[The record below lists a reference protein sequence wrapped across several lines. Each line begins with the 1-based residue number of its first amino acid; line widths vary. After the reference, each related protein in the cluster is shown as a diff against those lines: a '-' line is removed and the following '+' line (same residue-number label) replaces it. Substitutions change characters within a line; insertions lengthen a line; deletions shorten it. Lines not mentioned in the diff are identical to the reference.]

1 MSDIP
6 NIDSEINAPIK
17 IEISEDKMAAYI
29 VLPTPTGDRPA
40 YGQMEVM
47 GALDEAG
54 VKAGIDK
61 MRLMDILF
69 NQEYDRKVLVASG
82 SPSEDGVDGFFEYF
96 FHKKDSN
103 SGKPRIRD
111 DGSVDY
117 TSVNTVGTVAEGSLI
132 AVYTPAT
139 PGKFGFTVTGDLL
152 KPRQGKNYPIPRLV
166 GCRYDEENYSYYSLI
181 DGKVEASLTKIEVKS
196 VLDINRNVNVAYG
209 SIHFIGDVNIYGDVD
224 SGVEITASG
233 SVNISGTVQGSSIM
247 AGDDIVVKG
256 GVIGED
262 KVRLICG
269 GNLETRFLQ
278 YCHVVTGG
286 DITAK
291 SILDCN
297 IYSGGMVRIED
308 ENGVI
313 SGGDI
318 YCAKGI
324 DGKVFG
330 NHRKIKTRLAIGKT
344 NETLSRKLEYPKL
357 ISEIDVKLKAITS
370 REMILN
376 KEAKENRSK
385 SNLLYIVRQNKAN
398 LLTEKK
404 QLEGLFYALDALY
417 GYDDYRGYIHGKHF
431 YPGVIICIDTNEKQ
445 IDSELVK
452 VRFRGREGKITY
464 SMDEMEL

>member
-6 NIDSEINAPIK
+6 NMDDEMDDPIK
-17 IEISEDKMAAYI
+17 IEISEDKMEAYI
-29 VLPTPTGDRPA
+29 TLPTPKGNRPA

-61 MRLMDILF
+61 MHLSDVLLNQMYDERILIA
-69 NQEYDRKVLVASG
+69 KG
-82 SPSEDGVDGFFEYF
+82 SPSEDGIDGYFEYF
-96 FHKKDSN
+96 FHKKDAK
-103 SGKPRIRD
+103 SGKPRILD

-139 PGKFGFTVTGDLL
+139 PGKFGYTVTGDLL
-152 KPRQGKNYPIPRLV
+152 KPRQGKGYPVPNLI

-181 DGKVEASLTKIEVKS
+181 DGKVEATPSKIEVKS
-196 VLDINRNVNVAYG
+196 VLDINRDVNVAYG

-233 SVNISGTVQGSSIM
+233 NVTISGTVQGSSIN
-247 AGDDIVVKG
+247 AGDDIIVRG
-256 GVIGED
+256 GVIGEN
-262 KVRLICG
+262 KVKLVCG
-269 GNLETRFLQ
+269 GNLESRFLQ

-297 IYSGGMVRIED
+297 IYSGGMIKIED
-308 ENGVI
+308 KNGSV

-318 YCAKGI
+318 YCARGM
-324 DGKVFG
+324 DGKIFG
-330 NHRKIKTRLAIGKT
+330 NPRKIKTKLTIGKT
-344 NETLSRKLEYPKL
+344 NEALSRKLEYPKL
-357 ISEIDVKLKAITS
+357 ISEIEVKLKAITS

-376 KEAKENRSK
+376 KEAKENHSK

-404 QLEGLFYALDALY
+404 QLEALFYALDSLY
-417 GYDDYRGYIHGKHF
+417 TYEKNSGYIHGTHF
-431 YPGVIICIDTNEKQ
+431 YPGVIVCIDSNEKQ
-445 IDSELVK
+445 ISDELVR